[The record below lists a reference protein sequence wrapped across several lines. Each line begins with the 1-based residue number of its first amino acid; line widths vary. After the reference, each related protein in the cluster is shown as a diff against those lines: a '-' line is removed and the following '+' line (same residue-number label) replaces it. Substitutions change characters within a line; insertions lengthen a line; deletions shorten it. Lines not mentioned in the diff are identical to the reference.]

1 MIQTYKKLLEME
13 SVALLKFEM
22 DRKALEKIRKVMYQ
36 DKDFIINKLIK
47 YLKNE
52 LEIEY
57 FKYKIIDVEG
67 NVADILVKQN
77 SKIFEQ
83 NIYEK
88 EALYFNVEEL
98 IDSRIYDNKDE
109 IIIVDLNFEEKFIN
123 LGYIC
128 DSLEYKYLSYEK
140 EIKEKLSTFV
150 CYVINKNMSKK

>member
-140 EIKEKLSTFV
+140 EIKEQLSTFV